1 MRHLRLLLISSVVLA
16 LLTSGLSVRAQS
28 SLYTRDQIDQMVA
41 PIALYPDALM
51 SQVLMA
57 ATYPDQVT
65 EADQWVQANPDLT
78 GQQLDD
84 ALATATWDPSI
95 IALCKFP
102 TVLDRMANNLKWTS
116 DLGNAFLNQKADVMD
131 AVQTLRQAAY
141 RDGHLR
147 TTPQQRVIVQ
157 DRDIV
162 IQPYTPDVIYV
173 PAYQPA
179 VVYGSAWSYPTY
191 YYPAVWEPAPGASF
205 VNGFFWGLGFTVSN
219 VLFGGCDWYHHDVWV
234 NNNVIVNNVIYR
246 NTPYYRHGYWRHGGR
261 YGHHRWVRHADRA
274 AYVRGY
280 HRAPYGG
287 RSHGRVRGIHG
298 VPGRSHISRTGLPRI
313 HSPRGRVDRRTGRA
327 DARRP
332 ARFKG
337 RASVHGPTGRYA
349 RGNGGHIRETGR
361 ARVHGPA
368 GRYAPGRARVAPH
381 GPTGRYAARHERSAT
396 RRPAVRSGRSY
407 GRSAPHGPTGHYS
420 RRYSGR
426 PAVHAPRGYQPSS
439 RGRSVYRGSRNT
451 AGRYHAPKPS
461 YRSSGRPSYRAGRP
475 AGRAPARHVSRG
487 RVRAS
492 NHARAVHRGGGHH
505 KRR

>member
-16 LLTSGLSVRAQS
+16 LLTGGLSVRAQS
-28 SLYTRDQIDQMVA
+28 SLYSRDQIDQMVA

-102 TVLDRMANNLKWTS
+102 NVLDRMANNLKWTS

-131 AVQTLRQAAY
+131 AIQTLRQAAY
-141 RDGHLR
+141 QDGHLR

-157 DRDIV
+157 DQAIV

-173 PAYQPA
+173 PSYQPA
-179 VVYGSAWSYPTY
+179 VVYGPVWSYPTY

-234 NNNVIVNNVIYR
+234 NNSVIVNNVIYR
-246 NTPYYRHGYWRHGGR
+246 NTPYYRHGYWRDGGR
-261 YGHHRWVRHADRA
+261 YGHHRWVRHAERT

-280 HRAPYGG
+280 HRAPYGA
-287 RSHGRVRGIHG
+287 RSHGRVRGIHSA
-298 VPGRSHISRTGLPRI
+298 PGRTHISQTGLPRV
-313 HSPRGRVDRRTGRA
+313 HGPTGRFDRRAGRA
-327 DARRP
+327 DVRGSS
-332 ARFKG
+332 RFKGRATG

-349 RGNGGHIRETGR
+349 RNTGR
-361 ARVHGPA
+361 PSVHGSA
-368 GRYAPGRARVAPH
+368 GRYTSGRARVAPH
-381 GPTGRYAARHERSAT
+381 GPTGRYAAR
-396 RRPAVRSGRSY
+396 SGRSVPRGSAGY
-407 GRSAPHGPTGHYS
+407 SRRSDGRSSAHGPTGHYN
-420 RRYSGR
+420 RPNSGR
-426 PAVHAPRGYQPSS
+426 SAIHGPSDYRPS
-439 RGRSVYRGSRNT
+439 NRERSVYRGSRNT
-451 AGRYHAPKPS
+451 AGRYRAPTPR
-461 YRSSGRPSYRAGRP
+461 YRSSGRPSYRANRS
-475 AGRAPARHVSRG
+475 AGRAPARNVSRG
-487 RVRAS
+487 RVRS
-492 NHARAVHRGGGHH
+492 SGHARTVNRGGGHH

>member
-1 MRHLRLLLISSVVLA
+1 MLA
-16 LLTSGLSVRAQS
+16 LLTGGLSVRAQS
-28 SLYTRDQIDQMVA
+28 SLYSRDQIDQMVA

-57 ATYPDQVT
+57 ATYPDQIT

-78 GQQLDD
+78 GKQLDD
-84 ALATATWDPSI
+84 ALATATWDPSV

-102 TVLDRMANNLKWTS
+102 TVLDRMAQNLKWTS

-131 AVQTLRQAAY
+131 AIQTLRQAAY

-179 VVYGSAWSYPTY
+179 VVYGPVWSYPTY
-191 YYPAVWEPAPGASF
+191 YYPTVWEPSPGASF
-205 VNGFFWGLGFTVSN
+205 VNGFFWGLGFTVGN
-219 VLFGGCDWYHHDVWV
+219 VLFGGCDWYHHDVYV
-234 NNNVIVNNVIYR
+234 NNTVIVNNTIFH
-246 NTPYYRHGYWRHGGR
+246 NTPYYRHGYWRDNR
-261 YGHHRWVRHADRA
+261 YGHHPWVRHAERA

-298 VPGRSHISRTGLPRI
+298 VRGRTHIDRTGLPRV
-313 HSPRGRVDRRTGRA
+313 HGPAGRFDGRTGRA
-327 DARRP
+327 DGRRQDGLKGR
-332 ARFKG
+332 ASG

-349 RGNGGHIRETGR
+349 RSNGRYTRDTGR
-361 ARVHGPA
+361 TRVHGPA
-368 GRYAPGRARVAPH
+368 GRYASSRARVAPH
-381 GPTGRYAARHERSAT
+381 GPTGRYAAQHGRSAT
-396 RRPAVRSGRSY
+396 RSPAVRSGRSN

-420 RRYSGR
+420 RRYNGPPSVHGPSGYRPSNRGNARHSQSRAYSGR
-426 PAVHAPRGYQPSS
+426 YRAPSA
-439 RGRSVYRGSRNT
+439 T
-451 AGRYHAPKPS
+451 

-475 AGRAPARHVSRG
+475 AGRAPVHHVSRG
-487 RVRAS
+487 RARAS
-492 NHARAVHRGGGHH
+492 GHARAVHHGGGHH